1 VPTPSQDQNTNTRIL
16 ESRLETQ
23 EHRLED
29 LSHKM
34 EKYDT
39 IITDLHAIVIALKAR
54 ADTNQR
60 WLATMFTI
68 GATIVGATLGAVATH
83 LIH

>member
-1 VPTPSQDQNTNTRIL
+1 MTTPSQNQNTRLL

-23 EHRLED
+23 EQRLDD
-29 LSHKM
+29 LAHKM

-39 IITDLHAIVIALKAR
+39 IITDLHAIVIVLKAR

-60 WLATMFTI
+60 WLATMFTL

-83 LIH
+83 IIH